1 MIGVYVALLQTWEA
15 LGRDAFTDEP
25 GKKKKERGF
34 YFQPSRGGSK
44 HAGYFLMF

>member
-25 GKKKKERGF
+25 GKKKKKKEASTSS
-34 YFQPSRGGSK
+34 Q
-44 HAGYFLMF
+44 AGEAVNTPVIF

>member
-25 GKKKKERGF
+25 GKKKKKKRLLLPAEPER
-34 YFQPSRGGSK
+34 Q
-44 HAGYFLMF
+44 